1 MDIIKKTEYCLGK
14 LTAVLDRD
22 NINLLLNEA
31 NWGLMHFIQ
40 KSAATETD
48 SSLVKLRNGLLCL
61 CQVIRTHN
69 LEIRHW
75 IKGCAMVQCDII
87 NRFKGWEEIE
97 KIDVVCDIID
107 TAVTGLANTL
117 KIFSK
122 ELRDVLEAP
131 NNPLNAFVGELLNF
145 NVEGLMGYVG
155 EPVEVEGEW

>member
-1 MDIIKKTEYCLGK
+1 M
-14 LTAVLDRD
+14 
-22 NINLLLNEA
+22 
-31 NWGLMHFIQ
+31 
-40 KSAATETD
+40 S
-48 SSLVKLRNGLLCL
+48 
-61 CQVIRTHN
+61 
-69 LEIRHW
+69 
-75 IKGCAMVQCDII
+75 MVQCDII